1 MKNTKIKVVI
11 SILLIFIAGL
21 VVGAILTFMLL
32 DHNNIYLKSHYF
44 RARHAHKRSPIE
56 EFFSKELNLSPEQKS
71 DIEAI
76 FKESRQR
83 FIKLNKENRAQL
95 EKIRSETRDKII
107 AILDEEQK
115 RKFEGMIK
123 KWGRKEFRGR
133 KRIRE

>member
-11 SILLIFIAGL
+11 SILLVFIAGL
-21 VVGAILTFMLL
+21 LVGGILTFLLL
-32 DHNNIYLKSHYF
+32 DHKNIYLKSHHF
-44 RARHAHKRSPIE
+44 KARQLHKRSPI
-56 EFFSKELNLSPEQKS
+56 EFFSKELNLSPKQKS

-76 FKESRQR
+76 FKKSRQR
-83 FIKLNKENRAQL
+83 FIKLNKENRTQL
-95 EKIRSETRDKII
+95 EKIRRETRDKII